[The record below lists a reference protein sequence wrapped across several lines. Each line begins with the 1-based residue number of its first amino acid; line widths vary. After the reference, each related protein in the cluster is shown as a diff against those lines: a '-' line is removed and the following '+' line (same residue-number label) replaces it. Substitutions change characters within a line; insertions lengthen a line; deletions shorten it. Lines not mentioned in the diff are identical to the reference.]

1 MYFPEKNAM
10 YRQAL
15 SIPELL
21 ETLTDQLKEEVRF
34 ALSVEQTYS
43 AKNVYLIGSGD
54 SYIAA
59 KAALQA
65 FSRLA
70 HMNAQALSS
79 LEASRYVPK
88 GWVPEPGNHNL
99 VIAISNSGETS
110 RVIEAVKA
118 WKATGAMILT
128 ITANRES
135 TLGRMSSRTVCTA
148 LEPFASAPEIRSCEA
163 NLLALYLL
171 AIRFGENRGI
181 ITMDQ
186 ANGCRRE
193 IRAIAGDIR
202 QVSEAYA
209 SALKDIAKLCVE
221 KNDVEF
227 LGCGPARGA
236 AEFGVAK
243 VYEAVGTRALAQDCE
258 EFCHLNFFRRDP
270 KDIPTI
276 LMMPSKSLA
285 MSRLKEL
292 VWLLNHIERPY
303 FVLTDGEER
312 QALNVISC
320 TREMDELFAPLYY
333 FAVLGQMVSYMNMFI
348 DEDYYRGHLGVWD
361 ESRFHINRQSGIEE
375 AVV

>member
-10 YRQAL
+10 YQQAL
-15 SIPELL
+15 SIPDLL
-21 ETLTDQLKEEVRF
+21 ETMTDQLKEEVRF

-59 KAALQA
+59 RAALQA

-70 HMNAQALSS
+70 HMNAQAVSS
-79 LEASRYVPK
+79 LEASRYAAK
-88 GWVPEPGNHNL
+88 GWIPEPGNHNL

-118 WKATGAMILT
+118 WKASGAMILT
-128 ITANRES
+128 ITSRRES
-135 TLGRMSSRTVCTA
+135 TLGQLSGHTVCTA
-148 LEPFASAPEIRSCEA
+148 LEPFVSAPEIRSCEA

-171 AIRFGENRGI
+171 AIRFGENKGV

-186 ANGCRRE
+186 ANACRRE
-193 IRAIAGDIR
+193 IQAIAGDIR
-202 QVSEAYA
+202 QVSEIYGP
-209 SALKDIAKLCVE
+209 ALQEIAKLGIE
-221 KNDVEF
+221 KNDLEF

-258 EFCHLNFFRRDP
+258 EFCHLNFFRRNP
-270 KDIPTI
+270 KDIPTV

-285 MSRLKEL
+285 ASRLKEL
-292 VWLLNHIERPY
+292 VWLLNHIGRPC
-303 FVLTDGEER
+303 FILTDGADG
-312 QALNVISC
+312 QAPNVISC
-320 TREMDELFAPLYY
+320 TRGMDELFAPLYH
-333 FAVLGQMVSYMNMFI
+333 FAVLGQMISYMNMFI

-361 ESRFHINRQSGIEE
+361 ESQFHINRQSEIEE
-375 AVV
+375 APV